1 MCSRREGA
9 LGAGG
14 GGDTDW
20 NAWQGQNDA
29 RDLRSTSFMSSS
41 VNPGPCGRIYA
52 LRGPVTSRGCWWC
65 RGVPGHAPELY
76 CCDMSTYID
85 TLSLIKRR
93 TNGVCCRREQTLRH
107 WDSHRQ
113 TRGRRIDGVR
123 ERSAVKIFMFR
134 HPKEGLIKNIIKL
147 HEENVASTRSFS
159 LSLYPL
165 HLSLHKSSIHLH
177 HHHQLLSFSC
187 IIIPSII
194 RKNVQS
200 GWVDGKRNRF
210 SFAYADDVRDEWDS
224 MPSIYSRWCAWQR
237 AGDSCVQAC
246 VVEHLYL
253 KKHFSCPPSHLRV
266 CVVGLHGYTKKHT

>member
-1 MCSRREGA
+1 MCSGQEGA

-41 VNPGPCGRIYA
+41 VNPGPWGRIYA

-76 CCDMSTYID
+76 GCDMSTYID
-85 TLSLIKRR
+85 TLSLIKRP

-123 ERSAVKIFMFR
+123 ERSAVKIFMFC
-134 HPKEGLIKNIIKL
+134 HPKEGLIIKYNNITWRERCKYSL
-147 HEENVASTRSFS
+147 V
-159 LSLYPL
+159 LSLPV
-165 HLSLHKSSIHLH
+165 SLTFIFPQILYSSPPPSSIIVIFMYYYTFY
-177 HHHQLLSFSC
+177 HQEE
-187 IIIPSII
+187 
-194 RKNVQS
+194 RAERVG
-200 GWVDGKRNRF
+200 GW
-210 SFAYADDVRDEWDS
+210 
-224 MPSIYSRWCAWQR
+224 
-237 AGDSCVQAC
+237 
-246 VVEHLYL
+246 
-253 KKHFSCPPSHLRV
+253 
-266 CVVGLHGYTKKHT
+266 